1 MLISRDSI
9 KKKYL
14 IRPIRSNEI
23 NDYIKAMCNLFHPRC
38 FQVQK
43 KFINWAYNSPFKGMF
58 VKNDELTIMAA
69 FNNSNKTIESTVSFL
84 PTNSFINKKKN
95 KSLWD
100 IQYTNFSKTPGLALE
115 VLRKLNSITEIYCG
129 NNLNK
134 KCFRSYKR
142 VFDANNYLPEVNRKI
157 AILNS
162 ENSEILFNLKNDKT
176 KSNFLKNNNA
186 KTTDCE
192 IYHINELEKI
202 SERFWEDHLNRFSNT
217 SDRSIKYINWRFLNH
232 PYLKYDILSLD
243 SQAKKGLAIVRVE
256 KIKNSNF
263 NVLRILDLMPCL
275 GFEKEIQNLALLY
288 GKKKNCV
295 IADFFCSF
303 EDKVNEICF
312 SPFIDFLEHKKYDI
326 PYRLQ
331 PIEIIDR
338 KSFNLF
344 INPKKK
350 KNFRINKIYT
360 TKTDGEMDLY
370 FDQSGKAL
378 LLENENMYN

>member
-1 MLISRDSI
+1 MLISRDLI
-9 KKKYL
+9 KNKYL

-23 NDYIKAMCNLFHPRC
+23 NDYIKAMCNLYHPRY

-43 KFINWAYNSPFKGMF
+43 KFIDWAFNSPFKEMF
-58 VKNDELTIMAA
+58 VKEDELTIMAA
-69 FNNSNKTIESTVSFL
+69 FNSSNNTIESTVGFL
-84 PTNSFINKKKN
+84 PINSFINKKKN

-100 IQYTNFSKTPGLALE
+100 IQYINLSKTPGLALE
-115 VLRKLNSITEIYCG
+115 VLRKLNSITEIFCG

-142 VFDANNYLPEVNRKI
+142 VFDEKNYLPEVNRKI

-162 ENSEILFNLKNDKT
+162 KSSEILFNQENDKT
-176 KSNFLKNNNA
+176 KSDFFKNNNV
-186 KTTDCE
+186 KTTACE
-192 IYHINELEKI
+192 IYHINELENI
-202 SERFWEDHLNRFSNT
+202 SEQFWEDHLNRFLNT
-217 SDRSIKYINWRFLNH
+217 SDRSIKYINWRFLKH

-256 KIKNSNF
+256 KLKNSNF

-275 GFEKEIQNLALLY
+275 GFEKEIQNLVLLY

-303 EDKVNEICF
+303 EDKANEICF

-344 INPKKK
+344 INPKEKE
-350 KNFRINKIYT
+350 NFGINKIYT

-370 FDQSGKAL
+370 FSGKGL